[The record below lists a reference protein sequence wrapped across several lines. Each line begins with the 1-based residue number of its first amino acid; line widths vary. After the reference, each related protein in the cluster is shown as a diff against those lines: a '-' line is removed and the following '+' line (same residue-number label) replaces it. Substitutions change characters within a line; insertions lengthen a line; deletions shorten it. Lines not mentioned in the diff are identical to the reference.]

1 MKIIQIILL
10 SIVTSTMVFAQDE
23 LAFKREK
30 IISIVPQYV
39 FQNGFR
45 VDYEFTLQN
54 NRKSWL
60 QFSPELF
67 ISTDGN
73 DMTSNNYNSMRGIG
87 MEIHHKYFMKEPNDR
102 YGFYFAY
109 GGGLQFFGIKE
120 DQSVLYSYPEYGT
133 NYISYKNEEVNTTI
147 NRLLLNFV
155 VGKQIVRY
163 KPFIVDYYLGVGFRY
178 SMDKNLDL
186 LETYNQSWFDYGYSG
201 SLLVAG
207 VKLGFNFSK

>member
-1 MKIIQIILL
+1 MKIILIILVL
-10 SIVTSTMVFAQDE
+10 LTSTIVFAQDE
-23 LAFKREK
+23 KPFQREK
-30 IISIVPQYV
+30 ILSIVPQYV

-45 VDYEFTLQN
+45 VDYEFTLRD

-73 DMTSNNYNSMRGIG
+73 NMTSANYKSMRGIG
-87 MEIHHKYFMKEPNDR
+87 LEVHHKYFMKEPNER

-109 GGGLQFFGIKE
+109 GGGLQIFGIKN
-120 DQSVLYSYPEYGT
+120 DQNVQYTYSEYDT
-133 NYISYKNEEVNTTI
+133 NYISYRTEEVNTTI
-147 NRLLLNFV
+147 NRVLLNFI
-155 VGKQIVRY
+155 VGKQITRY

-178 SMDKNLDL
+178 SMDKNLEL
-186 LETYNQSWFDYGYSG
+186 MEIYNQSWFDNGYSG

-207 VKLGFNFSK
+207 LKLGFNFTK